1 MPDARTS
8 FYKRLNRPP
17 GEYTLARR
25 RQDVLHDEKWKLLT
39 RRGRLFRHIP
49 FVEAALAAGSMALG
63 NVRETSDFDVLTVAR
78 PGRIF
83 TARFFSILFFGVR
96 GWRRTKLSHHET
108 AADKICLNHFV
119 TREKMRLDPPHNV
132 YWEELYRHLVP
143 LYGAPEA
150 VNLFFAANDWM
161 NPPRVYRDDLRHE
174 DREPSRA
181 RRALETMLTG
191 SAGDR
196 LERALKRVQVRRIE
210 RGLARLASAERA
222 ASAGHNPRIR
232 YGDTE
237 LEFHPDTR
245 RIDEMVS

>member
-1 MPDARTS
+1 MGAHDDAKA
-8 FYKRLNRPP
+8 FYERLNRPP
-17 GEYTLARR
+17 GEYHLARR
-25 RQDVLHDEKWKLLT
+25 RQDVLHDKKWKLLA

-49 FVEAALAAGSMALG
+49 FVGAALAAGSMALG
-63 NVRETSDFDVLTVAR
+63 NVRETSDFDVLVIAR

-83 TARFFSILFFGVR
+83 TARFFSILFFGAR

-119 TREKMRLDPPHNV
+119 TTEKMRLDPPHNV

-143 LYGAPEA
+143 LYGSPEA
-150 VNLFFAANDWM
+150 VNLFFAANDWID
-161 NPPRVYRDDLRHE
+161 PPRRYRDDLRHQSG
-174 DREPSRA
+174 EPSRT
-181 RRALETMLTG
+181 RRALEAAFRG
-191 SAGDR
+191 GAGDR
-196 LERALKRVQVRRIE
+196 LEGMLKKLQVRRIE
-210 RGLARLASAERA
+210 RGLA